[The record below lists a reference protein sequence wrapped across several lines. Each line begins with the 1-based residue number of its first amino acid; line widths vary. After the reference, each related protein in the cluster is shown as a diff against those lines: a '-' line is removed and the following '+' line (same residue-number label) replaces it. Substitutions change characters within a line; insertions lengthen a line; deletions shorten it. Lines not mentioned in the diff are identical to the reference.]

1 MATSIVSAVDN
12 QSILAPTMKDTPSMA
27 TLAQL
32 NSQSDEPAE
41 FDPLAT
47 TASVPSSDD
56 GLDDDQ
62 TDSTD
67 SKLVGDTSTVT
78 QKNTDFET
86 ETTLVESSLATAAT
100 TTDVTTDN
108 GDEKQVNTALSEKS
122 DVDPA
127 LASFQSLAVS
137 EPKENTTSLPAATSQ
152 PQEETEVANVKS
164 FDDEVEKIMAT
175 TQAKSVKEVVPEAA
189 AVKNQQQQ
197 QPQDEELR
205 RSPSRSLSRQELRR
219 RSSFFNS
226 KDIVTSDRRY
236 SSRST
241 SSTLS
246 SSSSSSSSYSSYSY
260 SNPISTSVPS
270 SLRPIA
276 DPRFKSR
283 FQNILAEWKARA
295 DN

>member
-32 NSQSDEPAE
+32 NSQSDESAE

-100 TTDVTTDN
+100 TTAVTTTDN

-197 QPQDEELR
+197 QQQQDEELR

-236 SSRST
+236 SSIST

-246 SSSSSSSSYSSYSY
+246 SSSSYSSYSY
-260 SNPISTSVPS
+260 PNPVSTSVPS